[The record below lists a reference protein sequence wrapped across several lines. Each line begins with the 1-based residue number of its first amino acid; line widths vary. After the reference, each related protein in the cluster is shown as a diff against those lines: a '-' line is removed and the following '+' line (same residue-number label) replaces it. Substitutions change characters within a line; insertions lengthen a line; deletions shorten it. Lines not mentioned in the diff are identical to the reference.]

1 MPHLF
6 FVGERTL
13 SSFTVSDDVNI
24 EYHEGKIM
32 HISLSELLPEYKD
45 TGVIGQIKQSLA
57 IFPETQ
63 LSLSISYI
71 ANEYRRHC

>member
-1 MPHLF
+1 
-6 FVGERTL
+6 
-13 SSFTVSDDVNI
+13 
-24 EYHEGKIM
+24 M

-63 LSLSISYI
+63 FITSISYI
-71 ANEYRRHC
+71 AN